1 MFPLVFDFFI
11 DCVDDGVDPW
21 EEDYD
26 EEEAMADE
34 AKFLQEF
41 RLWRPLYVRKLLR
54 IHLTTPSQA
63 MKPCC
68 EQVLPYNKNTRDRQQ
83 RTNWAFVV
91 LYPVGA
97 RGRFH
102 VILAHA
108 LNISLTSNKFPL
120 SSNDLSPCTR
130 TLY

>member
-41 RLWRPLYVRKLLR
+41 RL
-54 IHLTTPSQA
+54 
-63 MKPCC
+63 
-68 EQVLPYNKNTRDRQQ
+68 
-83 RTNWAFVV
+83 
-91 LYPVGA
+91 
-97 RGRFH
+97 
-102 VILAHA
+102 
-108 LNISLTSNKFPL
+108 
-120 SSNDLSPCTR
+120 
-130 TLY
+130 